1 MHVLAHR
8 DRTADVGVGA
18 ALQPV
23 VQVAAA
29 LTQALLHVGARG
41 RGSGR
46 GRGRSRVVSGGGVPR
61 EGEVEPMQLAGLQR
75 PLPFELVQELAAE
88 IPVAEEQPVAPT
100 GTDGSALLHE
110 AAERRHRPEK
120 PTSELQYLMRTPY
133 A

>member
-1 MHVLAHR
+1 MR
-8 DRTADVGVGA
+8 ISDWSSDVCSSD
-18 ALQPV
+18 L
-23 VQVAAA
+23 VAAA

-46 GRGRSRVVSGGGVPR
+46 GRGRSRVGSGGGVPR

-110 AAERRHRPEK
+110 AAERRHARSGPE
-120 PTSELQYLMRTPY
+120 SGRASCRERVGQYV
-133 A
+133 